1 MSQADQAIP
10 PKISD
15 VEQLEELLS
24 RPNPGVVETMARLD
38 GDIIVLGVG
47 GKMGPT
53 LSRMARRA
61 SEAAGVDRRVIGVS
75 RFSSGDLEE
84 KLNHDRIETIRCDLL
99 DAEAVAA
106 LPDVKNVVFMAG
118 MKFGATGKE
127 AMTWVMNTVMP
138 GTVARRYA
146 GSRIIVFSTGNVYP
160 FTPVESGGARETDTP
175 APIGE
180 YAASCLGRER
190 IFQYYATELNSPTS
204 VIRLNYSVEMRYG
217 VLVDLARKIHEG
229 RAIDLAMGYANV
241 IWQADANAMILRSFD
256 HASVPTSTFNVVGPE
271 TISVRQSCL
280 RLGQLLGKEVEF
292 VGKEAPD
299 ALLSNGTL
307 GYEKL
312 GQTTVHAEQM
322 MKWIADWI
330 ANDGESLGKPTHF
343 EARDGKF

>member
-1 MSQADQAIP
+1 MNDTKQTIP
-10 PKISD
+10 PAIRD
-15 VEQLEELLS
+15 VEHLEELLS

-38 GDIIVLGVG
+38 GDILVLGVG

-53 LSRMARRA
+53 LARMARRA

-75 RFSSGDLEE
+75 RFSSGGLEE
-84 KLNHDRIETIRCDLL
+84 RLNRDGIETVRCDLL
-99 DAEAVAA
+99 DSEAVAA
-106 LPDVKNVVFMAG
+106 LPDAKNVVFMAG
-118 MKFGATGKE
+118 MKFGTTGKE

-138 GTVARRYA
+138 GAVARRYA

-160 FTPVESGGARETDTP
+160 LTPVDSGGARETDAP

-190 IFQYYATELNSPTS
+190 VFQYYATELGSPTA
-204 VIRLNYSVEMRYG
+204 VIRLNYAVEMRYG

-241 IWQADANAMILRSFD
+241 IWQTDANAMILRSFD
-256 HASVPTSTFNVVGPE
+256 HASVPASIFNVVGPE
-271 TISVRQSCL
+271 TISVRESCL
-280 RLGQLLGKEVEF
+280 RLGKLLGKQVEF
-292 VGKEAPD
+292 VGEEASD

-312 GQTTVHAEQM
+312 GETMIDAEQM
-322 MKWIADWI
+322 SKWIADWVVK
-330 ANDGESLGKPTHF
+330 DGETLGKPTHF

>member
-1 MSQADQAIP
+1 MSEADSAIP
-10 PKISD
+10 PEISD
-15 VEQLEELLS
+15 VDQLEELLS
-24 RPNPGVVETMARLD
+24 RPNPGVVETMGRLD
-38 GDIIVLGVG
+38 GDILVLGIG

-53 LSRMARRA
+53 ISRMALRA
-61 SEAAGVDRRVIGVS
+61 SQQAGVDRRVIGVS
-75 RFSSGDLEE
+75 RFSAGDLEE
-84 KLNHDRIETIRCDLL
+84 KLNRDGIETIRCDFL

-106 LPDVKNVVFMAG
+106 LPDAKNVVFMAG

-160 FTPVESGGARETDTP
+160 FTPVANGGARETDTP
-175 APIGE
+175 APVGE

-204 VIRLNYSVEMRYG
+204 VIRLNYAVEMRYG
-217 VLVDLARKIHEG
+217 VLVDLARKVHEG
-229 RAIDLAMGYANV
+229 RPIDLAMGFANV
-241 IWQADANAMILRSFD
+241 IWQTDANAMILRSFD
-256 HASVPTSTFNVVGPE
+256 QTSVPASTFNVVGPE
-271 TISVRQSCL
+271 TISVRESCL
-280 RLGQLLGKEVEF
+280 RLGQLLGKQVEF
-292 VGKEAPD
+292 VGEESSD

-312 GQTTVHAEQM
+312 GETTVHAEQM
-322 MKWIADWI
+322 IKWIADWI
-330 ANDGESLGKPTHF
+330 AKDGESLGKPTHF